1 MSNHALVSLVTL
13 VSLIVFFW
21 TALRVGR
28 ARGTYGIKAPATTG
42 HEEFDRHFRVQM
54 NTLEGLVMFLPS
66 LWLFAA
72 FGNEQIAAGLGVVWI
87 IGRVLYAV
95 TYVSDPAKRSAGFGI
110 SALAML
116 ALLLGALFFVAKALI
131 APGV

>member
-1 MSNHALVSLVTL
+1 
-13 VSLIVFFW
+13 
-21 TALRVGR
+21 
-28 ARGTYGIKAPATTG
+28 
-42 HEEFDRHFRVQM
+42 M
-54 NTLEGLVMFLPS
+54 NTLEGLVIFLPA

-72 FGNEQIAAGLGVVWI
+72 FGNEQIAAGLGAVWI

-116 ALLLGALFFVAKALI
+116 ALLLGALFFVVKAVI

>member
-13 VSLIVFFW
+13 VSLMVFFW
-21 TALRVGR
+21 TGLRVGR

-54 NTLEGLVMFLPS
+54 NTLEGLVIFLPA
-66 LWLFAA
+66 LWLFAV

-95 TYVSDPAKRSAGFGI
+95 TYVADPSKRSAGFGI

-131 APGV
+131 TSGV

>member
-13 VSLIVFFW
+13 VSLMVFFW
-21 TALRVGR
+21 TGLRVGR

-54 NTLEGLVMFLPS
+54 NTLEGLVIFLPA

-95 TYVSDPAKRSAGFGI
+95 TYVTDPSKRGAGFGI

>member
-1 MSNHALVSLVTL
+1 
-13 VSLIVFFW
+13 
-21 TALRVGR
+21 
-28 ARGTYGIKAPATTG
+28 
-42 HEEFDRHFRVQM
+42 M
-54 NTLEGLVMFLPS
+54 NTLEGLVIFLPA

-72 FGNEQIAAGLGVVWI
+72 FGNEKIAAGLGAVWI

-116 ALLLGALFFVAKALI
+116 ALLLGALFFVVKAVI